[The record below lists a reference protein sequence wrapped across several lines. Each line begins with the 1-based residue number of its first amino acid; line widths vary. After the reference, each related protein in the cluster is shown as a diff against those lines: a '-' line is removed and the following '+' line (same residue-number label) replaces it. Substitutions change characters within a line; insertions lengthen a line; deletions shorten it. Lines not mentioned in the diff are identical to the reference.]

1 MVGYKE
7 NFTICDACDPCDAIS
22 NEILFNLTPFAYF
35 QIEVTGD
42 FQCEMVKLLMKF
54 SKK

>member
-7 NFTICDACDPCDAIS
+7 NFTICDACDAIS